1 MCYNAAEMEVA
12 SMKQNEECWIN
23 NVFDE
28 DGNEMT
34 DDDLAKQLAAE
45 RQLMEAMP
53 MPDNAP
59 KAEAEVFRRRLK
71 REMQAEALH
80 RLELAA
86 RTTADYA
93 EVTDWWDRLDRNRER
108 RERIYEVLRGDVP
121 MEYQMS
127 EDATA
132 FPRWLSSP
140 IYQQI
145 SRGNFLD
152 YYANCLFEMHDLTA
166 KDYIRDIVMNLKLE
180 HKEILYFLGIRLY
193 SAKKLAELRG
203 QTDRNIRKVRDVVKR
218 KIHKELYAALL
229 AQQEHGA
236 SLTQQEKEFMQTY
249 ESIC

>member
-1 MCYNAAEMEVA
+1 MGLE
-12 SMKQNEECWIN
+12 KEEYWVD

-28 DGNEMT
+28 DGDELT
-34 DDDLAKQLAAE
+34 DDDLARQLAAE
-45 RQLMEAMP
+45 QRLMEAMP
-53 MPDNAP
+53 MPDHAP
-59 KAEAEVFRRRLK
+59 QTEAEVFRRRLK

-93 EVTDWWDRLDRNRER
+93 ELTDWWDRLDQNRER
-108 RERIYEVLRGDVP
+108 RERVYEVLRGDVP

-127 EDATA
+127 EDGTV
-132 FPRWLSSP
+132 FPRWMNSP
-140 IYQQI
+140 TYRQI

-166 KDYIRDIVMNLKLE
+166 KDYIREIVMNLKLE

-218 KIHKELYAALL
+218 KIHKKLYAALL
-229 AQQEHGA
+229 AQRERGA
-236 SLTQQEKEFMQTY
+236 SLTLQEKEFMKAY
-249 ESIC
+249 ESVHQQEVRHG